1 MTWVCIEFNENKI
14 KKCQNESVSA
24 KSNREINWKEMDD
37 IKLIVELEAVS
48 NLELCAKVA
57 I

>member
-1 MTWVCIEFNENKI
+1 MTCVCIEFNENKI

-48 NLELCAKVA
+48 YLELCAKVA